1 MTICHLFSYRLNYH
15 EIHKKKHIICGNG
28 ITFVPLHHK
37 KTRNNRHYDTR
48 RTDKNDQ

>member
-1 MTICHLFSYRLNYH
+1 MSPFQLSPQLSRDTQ
-15 EIHKKKHIICGNG
+15 KKHIICGNG